1 MTVLPVAFC
10 SSPAIADLASIGVD
24 AALPLQP
31 GCSRQREAVR
41 RWIRPE
47 ERGLEHPV
55 HDGQALDVACPSNP
69 DGHQGQHG
77 RNEDDAVVPAAFAV
91 SGHLAGGPCA

>member
-1 MTVLPVAFC
+1 MLPVEFC
-10 SSPAIADLASIGVD
+10 SSPAIADLASICVD

-31 GCSRQREAVR
+31 RRSRQREAVLL
-41 RWIRPE
+41 WVSPE
-47 ERGLEHPV
+47 ERGLEQPV
-55 HDGQALDVACPSNP
+55 HGGQALDVACPSNP
-69 DGHQGQHG
+69 DVHLGQHG